1 MASRLLNTVK
11 VGEKGQI
18 VIPKEM
24 RELLGIA
31 SGDSLLILADEEWGI
46 AIPLKSD
53 MERIYRDILSRKT
66 GENEAKS

>member
-1 MASRLLNTVK
+1 MAGRLLNTVK

-24 RELLGIA
+24 RELLGIM
-31 SGDSLLILADEEWGI
+31 SGDSLLILADEERGI

-53 MERIYRDILSRKT
+53 MDRIYRDILSRKA
-66 GENEAKS
+66 GGDGAES